1 MFSEFQDINSRCP
14 LIRLTST
21 RWSILKGKKG
31 LRCVIEFHYQTGQEI
46 TEWRIWDSHFIFS
59 LFLSPLLLP
68 VPFYFSTTYIL
79 STDVSQTLDQ
89 APGSWCALQGPV
101 IVVPDFSSSASS
113 PLAALCNGL
122 AWGQMA
128 INWTSP
134 DLKLESGI
142 PDSRLL
148 STSSM
153 LPLFR
158 CSALRAFCP
167 L

>member
-1 MFSEFQDINSRCP
+1 MPI
-14 LIRLTST
+14 IRLTST
-21 RWSILKGKKG
+21 RGSLLQGMKG
-31 LRCVIEFHYQTGQEI
+31 LRYGIEFHYETGQEI
-46 TEWRIWDSHFIFS
+46 TEWRIWDSHFTFL
-59 LFLSPLLLP
+59 LFLSPLLLH
-68 VPFYFSTTYIL
+68 VSFYFSTTYIL
-79 STDVSQTLDQ
+79 STDICQTLDQ
-89 APGSWCALQGPV
+89 ASVSPYTLSKVLLSCGS
-101 IVVPDFSSSASS
+101 DFSSSVSS
-113 PLAALCNGL
+113 PLDALCNGL

-128 INWTSP
+128 INWMSP

-142 PDSRLL
+142 LDSRLL